1 MNFLND
7 KMRKLEIKSLPNL
20 KTWVDRDIIMLFS
33 CFQILEDYIE
43 LKQGLTHANQEFHKD
58 WIKEVNSL
66 YDWWKIRKLEL
77 YNKNDEE
84 DDLMLERLIKIRRT
98 LWT

>member
-1 MNFLND
+1 MKILKIHNLTGYCD
-7 KMRKLEIKSLPNL
+7 K
-20 KTWVDRDIIMLFS
+20 DIIMLFS
-33 CFQILEDYIE
+33 CFQILEDFIE
-43 LKQGLTHANQEFHKD
+43 KENGLNHCDQEYHKD
-58 WIKEVNSL
+58 WITEVKEL